1 MHDTM
6 IGGDIEQQV
15 VGLVRSVKTDVPL
28 DGLTRT
34 TALADLRID
43 SLDSLNL
50 LFAIEEHFG
59 IVMSDERAREIRTV
73 GDVIETVMTL
83 VPERT

>member
-1 MHDTM
+1 M
-6 IGGDIEQQV
+6 ISGDIEQQV
-15 VGLVRSVKTDVPL
+15 VSLVRSVKQDVRM

-34 TALADLRID
+34 TALAELGID
-43 SLDSLNL
+43 SLDALNI

-59 IVMSDERAREIRTV
+59 IVISDERAREIRTV
-73 GDVIETVMTL
+73 GDAIETVMAL